1 VLEVWPQVAAHAP
14 TAGRIPDAELP
25 EFLKLV
31 GEADSVELK
40 LTVPESEHYA
50 VARAL
55 GLDVLDAQLRQ
66 VFFFDTPDLALSA
79 AGLVLRARRIQ
90 RRPGDVIVKVRPAVP
105 SSFPKALRR
114 NEGFKV
120 EVDAMPGG
128 YTCSASLRER
138 IDNADVRQAILGKR
152 ALETLFSKEQ
162 RRLISKHMPED
173 LDLGDVAVL
182 GPIIVLKLK
191 FDPEALGRRMVAEV
205 WLYPDGSRVLELS
218 TKCEPGE
225 AFQVAAEARAFL
237 IEHGVDLEGAQ
248 QAKTAKALEFFAE
261 ALAE

>member
-1 VLEVWPQVAAHAP
+1 VATRAP
-14 TAGRIPDAELP
+14 SRIPDEQLP

-31 GEADSVELK
+31 GDSDSVELK

-50 VARAL
+50 VARSL

-66 VFFFDTPDLALSA
+66 AFFFDTPGLDLNA

-90 RRPGDVIVKVRPAVP
+90 RRPGDVIVKLRPAVP

-128 YTCSASLRER
+128 YVCSGSLRER
-138 IDNADVRQAILGKR
+138 VDNGDVRQVILGKR

-162 RRLISKHMPED
+162 KRLMSKHMPDD
-173 LDLGDVAVL
+173 LDLGDIAVL
-182 GPIIVLKLK
+182 GPIVVLKLK
-191 FDPEALGRRMVAEV
+191 FDPEELGRRMVAEV

-237 IEHGVDLEGAQ
+237 VEHGVDMEGEQ
-248 QAKTAKALEFFAE
+248 QAKTAKALEFFAATLTE
-261 ALAE
+261 

>member
-1 VLEVWPQVAAHAP
+1 MATRAP
-14 TAGRIPDAELP
+14 TADRIPDDQLP

-31 GEADSVELK
+31 GESDSVELK

-50 VARAL
+50 VARSL
-55 GLDVLDAQLRQ
+55 GLDVLDAQIRQ
-66 VFFFDTPDLALSA
+66 VFFFDTPDLTLNA

-90 RRPGDVIVKVRPAVP
+90 RRPGDVIVKLRPAVP

-138 IDNADVRQAILGKR
+138 LDNTDVRQMILGKR

-162 RRLISKHMPED
+162 RRLVSKHMPDD
-173 LDLGDVAVL
+173 LDLGDISVL

-191 FDPEALGRRMVAEV
+191 FDPEELGRRMVAEV

-225 AFQVAAEARAFL
+225 AFQVAGEARAFL
-237 IEHGVDLEGAQ
+237 VEHGVDMGGEQ
-248 QAKTAKALEFFAE
+248 QAKTAKALEFFAGTLTE
-261 ALAE
+261 

>member
-1 VLEVWPQVAAHAP
+1 VATRAP
-14 TAGRIPDAELP
+14 TGSRIPDEQLP

-31 GEADSVELK
+31 GDSDSVELK

-50 VARAL
+50 VARSL

-66 VFFFDTPDLALSA
+66 VFFFDTPGLDLNA

-90 RRPGDVIVKVRPAVP
+90 RRPGDVIVKLRPAVP

-114 NEGFKV
+114 NAGFKV

-138 IDNADVRQAILGKR
+138 LDNAEVRQMILGKR

-162 RRLISKHMPED
+162 RRLVAKHMPDD
-173 LDLGDVAVL
+173 LDLGDLAVL
-182 GPIIVLKLK
+182 GPIVVLKLK
-191 FDPEALGRRMVAEV
+191 FDPEELGRRMVAEV

-237 IEHGVDLEGAQ
+237 VEQGVDMEGEQ
-248 QAKTAKALEFFAE
+248 QAKTAKALEFFAGTLTE
-261 ALAE
+261 

>member
-1 VLEVWPQVAAHAP
+1 VATRAP
-14 TAGRIPDAELP
+14 SRIPDEQLP

-31 GEADSVELK
+31 GESDSVELK
-40 LTVPESEHYA
+40 LTLPESEHYA
-50 VARAL
+50 AARSL

-66 VFFFDTPDLALSA
+66 VFFFDTPGLDLNA

-90 RRPGDVIVKVRPAVP
+90 RRPGDAIVKLRPAVP
-105 SSFPKALRR
+105 STFPKALRR

-138 IDNADVRQAILGKR
+138 IDNADVRQVILGKR

-162 RRLISKHMPED
+162 KRLMSKHMPED

-182 GPIIVLKLK
+182 GPIVVLKLK
-191 FDPEALGRRMVAEV
+191 FDPAQLGRRMVAEV

-218 TKCEPGE
+218 TKCEPGQ

-237 IEHGVDLEGAQ
+237 VEHGVDLEGEQ
-248 QAKTAKALEFFAE
+248 QAKTAKALEFFAGTLGE
-261 ALAE
+261 